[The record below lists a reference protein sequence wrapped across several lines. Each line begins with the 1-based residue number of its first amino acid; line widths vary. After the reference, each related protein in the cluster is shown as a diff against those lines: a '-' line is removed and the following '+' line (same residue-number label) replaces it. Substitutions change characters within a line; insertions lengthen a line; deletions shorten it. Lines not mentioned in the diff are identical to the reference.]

1 MDNIKASYDLIKEMK
16 RMKVPF
22 LLLEP
27 NEPIPESVS
36 AVISF
41 HAKKC
46 DYANKVVYDGNAK
59 RTILRALSLSSPSK
73 SEKDGFFDLV
83 VVGIDPGKR
92 TGMAILADGELIEAH
107 TLSEEDLEKEVL
119 GILEDYPAHIIVFRL
134 GKGEISK
141 RVLDIIRR
149 DARAKIEFVDE
160 TKMSVPSKYRAKKLR
175 KDARSALII
184 ALSGKVDHSKVQVL

>member
-22 LLLEP
+22 LLLDP

-36 AVISF
+36 VVISY
-41 HAKKC
+41 HAEKC
-46 DYANKVVYDGNAK
+46 DYVNKVVYDGNAK
-59 RTILRALSLSSPSK
+59 RTILRALSLSNPCK
-73 SEKDGFFDLV
+73 TKKDDFFDLV

-92 TGMAILADGELIEAH
+92 TGIAILADGELIEVH
-107 TLSEEDLEKEVL
+107 TLCEEDLEREIVA
-119 GILEDYPAHIIVFRL
+119 ILKDYPAHTIVFRL
-134 GKGEISK
+134 GKGKISE

-149 DARAKIEFVDE
+149 DARAKVEFVDE
-160 TKMSVPSKYRAKKLR
+160 AKISVPSKYRSKGLR

-184 ALSGKVDHSKVQVL
+184 ALSGKVDQSKVQVL